1 MNMGNS
7 HECKENEAE
16 TVLRE
21 KVAQQVREKVAQQVR
36 EKVAHQLTVHGASFR
51 AHASSLRMVVV

>member
-16 TVLRE
+16 TVL
-21 KVAQQVREKVAQQVR
+21 REKVAQQVR